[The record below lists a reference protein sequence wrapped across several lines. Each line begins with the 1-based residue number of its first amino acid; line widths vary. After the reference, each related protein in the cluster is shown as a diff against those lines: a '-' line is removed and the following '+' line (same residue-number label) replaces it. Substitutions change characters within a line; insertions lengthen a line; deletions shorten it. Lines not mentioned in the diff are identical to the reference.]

1 MSKPATFRVDLE
13 MHVYPVLHLARVAVA
28 MEAMLYEI
36 QSARTLLPGLDESL
50 KNLGC
55 SSDYGT
61 SVADYADLAILAAT
75 DLLEAHQTGPVF
87 VVSHEGGAA

>member
-1 MSKPATFRVDLE
+1 MAPTIFQVDLE
-13 MHVYPVLHLARVAVA
+13 THVYPVLHLARAAIA

-50 KNLGC
+50 RNLGC
-55 SSDYGT
+55 SSDYGA

-75 DLLEAHQTGPVF
+75 DLLEAHQSGPIF
-87 VVSHEGGAA
+87 VVAPEGGAA